1 MPRRPGPLPPSID
14 PAAFA
19 VDDAR
24 RAGVTWSRL
33 QSSDLRRLRHG
44 IYGPA
49 GPAAVYVREWTM
61 DEVRAYQR
69 RHPDVVVSHE
79 TAARL
84 HGLTVPERLLAP
96 GAVHVSVGTSGGRPV
111 QAGLVPHRIEVPEG
125 QRMTRGGVLV
135 TTPARTLW
143 DLCAARSALTGRD
156 VVIAGDALLC
166 PPWLPGGGRG
176 DPAYTPEEL
185 VRSLAERG
193 RFRGRGLARAALAR
207 MRVGADSPR
216 ETRLRLA
223 LVDAGLPEPEVQCR
237 LDPSDRR
244 APTVDLGYR
253 PWRLALQYEGEHHR
267 TAEQQARDVLRDR
280 WCADHDWLSIKVMWA
295 DARDDYADVVARVR
309 CRAAEFSG

>member
-1 MPRRPGPLPPSID
+1 MPRRPAPLPPSID
-14 PAAFA
+14 PAAFT

-24 RAGVTWSRL
+24 RAGVSWSRL

-44 IYGPA
+44 LDGPA
-49 GPAAVYVREWTM
+49 GDASPVREWTM

-69 RHPDVVVSHE
+69 HHPDVVVSHE

-84 HGLTVPERLLAP
+84 HGLTVPERLLTP
-96 GAVHVSVGTSGGRPV
+96 GAVHVSVGTSGGRPA
-111 QAGLVPHRIEVPEG
+111 QAGLVPHRIAVPEG
-125 QRMTRGGVLV
+125 QRMERGGVLV

-143 DLCAARSALTGRD
+143 DLCAARSALTERD
-156 VVIAGDALLC
+156 VVVAGDALLC
-166 PPWLPGGGRG
+166 PPWLPDGGRG
-176 DPAYTPEEL
+176 ASAYTPAEL

-237 LDPSDRR
+237 LDPADRH

-253 PWRLALQYEGEHHR
+253 RWRLALQYEGEHHR

-280 WCADHDWLSIKVMWA
+280 WCTDHDWLPIKVMWA
-295 DARDDYADVVARVR
+295 DARDDYAGVVARVR
-309 CRAAEFSG
+309 RRAAEFDG

>member
-1 MPRRPGPLPPSID
+1 
-14 PAAFA
+14 
-19 VDDAR
+19 
-24 RAGVTWSRL
+24 
-33 QSSDLRRLRHG
+33 
-44 IYGPA
+44 
-49 GPAAVYVREWTM
+49 
-61 DEVRAYQR
+61 
-69 RHPDVVVSHE
+69 
-79 TAARL
+79 
-84 HGLTVPERLLAP
+84 
-96 GAVHVSVGTSGGRPV
+96 
-111 QAGLVPHRIEVPEG
+111 
-125 QRMTRGGVLV
+125 MTRGGVLV

-143 DLCAARSALTGRD
+143 DLCAARSALTERD
-156 VVIAGDALLC
+156 VVAAGDALLC

-176 DPAYTPEEL
+176 APAYTPEEL

-193 RFRGRGLARAALAR
+193 RFQGRGLARAALAR

-223 LVDAGLPEPEVQCR
+223 LGDAGLPEPEVQCR

-267 TAEQQARDVLRDR
+267 TAEQQARDVRRDR

-309 CRAAEFSG
+309 RRAAEFGG